1 MSTQFTDPRDGRT
14 ITAPANGRDVAD
26 PANATGSANGTGT
39 NGTGTASATG
49 AVNAAGPAGDV
60 VFLGLV
66 RSEWTKFRSLRS
78 TWWTLALTVAA
89 MIGLAVLLCAM
100 AADDGTTLDPEY
112 ADFDATAPSLG
123 GALLAQITIG
133 VLGVLMITGEYTTG
147 MIRATLTLVPRR
159 LPVLWAKAVVFAGVA
174 FALTL
179 VTGLLSFTVGQ
190 AILAGDDLSVSIGSP
205 GAARAILG
213 CAFFLTAVGL
223 LGLAIGA
230 LLRST
235 AGAVSALLAV
245 LLGLPMVVGLLPASM
260 QSINRYLP
268 ASIGEV
274 LISTQGSG
282 NSFSPG
288 TAAVMM
294 TVYLVVTLVAAAIVL
309 ARRDV

>member
-1 MSTQFTDPRDGRT
+1 M
-14 ITAPANGRDVAD
+14 
-26 PANATGSANGTGT
+26 
-39 NGTGTASATG
+39 
-49 AVNAAGPAGDV
+49 
-60 VFLGLV
+60 L

-78 TWWTLALTVAA
+78 TWWTLALTVVA
-89 MIGLAVLLCAM
+89 MIGLAVLLCAI
-100 AADDGTTLDPEY
+100 ATDGTTLDPEN

-205 GAARAILG
+205 GAARAIVG

-282 NSFSPG
+282 DAFSPG

-294 TVYLVVTLVAAAIVL
+294 TVYLVVTLVAAAVVL
-309 ARRDV
+309 GRRDV